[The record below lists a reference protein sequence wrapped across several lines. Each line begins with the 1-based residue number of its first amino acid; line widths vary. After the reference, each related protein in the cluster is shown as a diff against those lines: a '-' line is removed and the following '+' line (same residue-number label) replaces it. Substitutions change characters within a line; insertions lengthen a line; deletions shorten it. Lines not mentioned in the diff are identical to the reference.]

1 MAPKPGSAHRGE
13 ILAAQELSAEFLNG
27 GGALSTPQDECNTTG
42 QINADWEGICADATL
57 IKRCIAGEVAAWE
70 ELYAQCH
77 APLLRFIECMLGTVD
92 CDPNLVDEL
101 AARVWYALV
110 ADDGELLARFDA
122 RRKAR
127 LSTFMQGVARDL
139 AGRYFRAE
147 RRRRSRERAV
157 SRARRGCATRR
168 SNEAELSLSEFRETL
183 SPGEREFLDRHC
195 RGDPEMDVDGVR
207 KEPLSV
213 YSRKLVA
220 RIRRKWK
227 AFLGG

>member
-1 MAPKPGSAHRGE
+1 MAPKTGSTHRGKTPAE
-13 ILAAQELSAEFLNG
+13 QELSTELLNG
-27 GGALSTPQDECNTTG
+27 GDALSTPRDECNTTG
-42 QINADWEGICADATL
+42 QISADWDGICTDAAL

-70 ELYAQCH
+70 DLYGQCH
-77 APLLRFIECMLGTVD
+77 TPLLRFIECMLGTLD

-110 ADDGELLARFDA
+110 ADDGELLAQFDA
-122 RRKAR
+122 RRGAR

-147 RRRRSRERAV
+147 RRRRSRERAA
-157 SRARRGCATRR
+157 SRVRRGYATRR

-195 RGDPEMDVDGVR
+195 RGDPEMDVDGAR
-207 KEPLSV
+207 KKPLSV

-220 RIRRKWK
+220 RIRRKW
-227 AFLGG
+227 